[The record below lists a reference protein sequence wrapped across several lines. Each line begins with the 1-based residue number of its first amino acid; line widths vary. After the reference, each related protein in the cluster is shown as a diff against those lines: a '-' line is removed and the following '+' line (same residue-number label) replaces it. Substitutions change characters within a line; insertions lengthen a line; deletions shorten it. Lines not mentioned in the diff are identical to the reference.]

1 MSKNLILFALF
12 FLTVSCVPPTR
23 FRSLQDETTTCQQE
37 RELLKAA
44 NEQLTVD
51 NKEMKARLAAA
62 EKDLARAG
70 RDTLKWKQES
80 GRLMQENQM
89 LKNDYSDLQES
100 RDALMKGSENEI
112 RKLMDELQAAQKDL
126 QKRENDL
133 NKMSDDLT
141 VRKDEFDQMQLELN
155 RRNEKLAE
163 LEKGLKDQESLLSDL
178 KQKVSGALLGFENQ
192 GLSVSRKNGKVYVSL
207 DEKLLFKSGS
217 TTVDPRGVQALK
229 KLASVLEQNPDIN
242 VMIEGHTDDVQVLS
256 GSAFKDNWDLSA
268 LRATSI
274 VRILLEGSAI
284 NPQRLTTAGRSQ
296 YLPVDPGKTPEARQK
311 NRRTEII
318 LSPKLDELY
327 KMLGE

>member
-1 MSKNLILFALF
+1 MSKSLILFVLF
-12 FLTVSCVPPTR
+12 FLTISCVPPTR
-23 FRSLQDETTTCQQE
+23 FKSLQDETTTCQQE

-62 EKDLARAG
+62 EKDLTRAG

-80 GRLMQENQM
+80 GRLMQENLM

-133 NKMSDDLT
+133 KKMSDDLT
-141 VRKDEFDQMQLELN
+141 VREDEFDQMQLELN
-155 RRNEKLAE
+155 RRNERLAE
-163 LEKGLKDQESLLSDL
+163 LEKGLKDQETLLSDL

-256 GSAFKDNWDLSA
+256 GSAFKDNWDLSV